1 MNTMFR
7 GMRYALAQAFTH
19 VFRNRAMSL
28 ASIFSIT
35 AMLLILGLFFILAV
49 NVNLMT
55 ESAKQQFDTIP
66 VYLLADTTKEQ
77 AEEMMAHLD
86 NMPEVE
92 GTTYVSSD
100 DAKLE
105 MKVKWGENAD
115 LLDSVPAD
123 IFPNSIRIKLAD
135 LENSETVAATVNNF
149 KGVELPVKDNK
160 AMVSQILGITNA
172 VQTGALVII
181 AFLVIISVVVVS
193 NTVKLTVLARE
204 REISIMKYVGAT
216 NWFIRGPFLA
226 EGMLIGLI
234 SAVVSMG
241 VIGFAYYKITDLL
254 GVQIVRFTSLVP
266 ETFLISNLIWI
277 FAALG
282 ISIGAVGSI
291 VSMRRFLDT

>member
-1 MNTMFR
+1 MSTMFR
-7 GMRYALAQAFTH
+7 GIRYALSQAFTQ

-49 NVNLMT
+49 NVNMMT
-55 ESAKQQFDTIP
+55 ESAKDQFDTIP
-66 VYLLADTTKEQ
+66 VYLLSDTTEEQ
-77 AEEMMAHLD
+77 AQEMMD
-86 NMPEVE
+86 NLAKMPEVAE
-92 GTTYVSSD
+92 TTYVSSE
-100 DAKLE
+100 DALVE
-105 MKVKWGENAD
+105 MKVRWGDNAY
-115 LLDSVPAD
+115 LLDTLPKNP
-123 IFPNSIRIKLAD
+123 FPNSIRIKLTN
-135 LENSETVAATVNNF
+135 LEDSELVATTVSNF
-149 KGVELPVKDNK
+149 TGVELPIKDNK
-160 AMVSQILGITNA
+160 AIVQQILGITNA

-226 EGMLIGLI
+226 EGMVIGCI
-234 SAVVSMG
+234 SAVISMG
-241 VIGFAYYKITDLL
+241 IIGFAYYKLSDLL
-254 GVQIVRFTSLVP
+254 SLQLLRFTSLVP
-266 ETFLISNLIWI
+266 VEFLVQNLVWI
-277 FAALG
+277 FVALG

>member
-7 GMRYALAQAFTH
+7 GIKYALSQAFTQ

-49 NVNLMT
+49 NVNMMT

-66 VYLLADTTKEQ
+66 VYLLSGTSEEQ
-77 AEEMMAHLD
+77 AQAMIKDLD
-86 NMPEVE
+86 KMPEVVE
-92 GTTYVSSD
+92 AAYVDSD
-100 DAKLE
+100 QALLE
-105 MKVKWGENAD
+105 MKVRWGDNAY
-115 LLDSVPAD
+115 LLDTLPD
-123 IFPNSIRIKLAD
+123 NPFPNSIRVKLAD
-135 LENSETVAATVNNF
+135 LEDSAKVAAKISKF
-149 KGVELPVKDNK
+149 DGIKLPIKDNK
-160 AMVSQILGITNA
+160 AMVQQILGITNA

-181 AFLVIISVVVVS
+181 GFLVVISVVVVS

-204 REISIMKYVGAT
+204 REIGIMKYVGAT

-226 EGMLIGLI
+226 EGM
-234 SAVVSMG
+234 
-241 VIGFAYYKITDLL
+241 VIGFISAAISVGIIGFVYIKISELL
-254 GVQIVRFTSLVP
+254 GLQIIRFTALVP
-266 ETFLISNLIWI
+266 EAFLIRNLIWV
-277 FAALG
+277 FLALG

>member
-1 MNTMFR
+1 MFR
-7 GMRYALAQAFTH
+7 GLRYALIQAFTQ

-49 NVNLMT
+49 NVDLMT
-55 ESAKQQFDTIP
+55 ESAKDQFDTIP
-66 VYLLADTTKEQ
+66 VYLLSETTREQ
-77 AEEMMAHLD
+77 AEDMMDKLD
-86 NMPEVE
+86 QMPEVA
-92 GTTYVSSD
+92 GTEFVSSD
-100 DAKLE
+100 DALVE
-105 MKVKWGENAD
+105 MKVRWGDNAY
-115 LLDSVPAD
+115 LLDTLPSNP
-123 IFPNSIRIKLAD
+123 FPNSIRIRLAN
-135 LENSETVAATVNNF
+135 LEDSQTVADAVSKF
-149 KGVELPVKDNK
+149 PGVELPIKDNK
-160 AMVSQILGITNA
+160 AIVQKILGITNA

-226 EGMLIGLI
+226 EGMLIGGISSVISVAFIGSVYFKISDLI
-234 SAVVSMG
+234 S
-241 VIGFAYYKITDLL
+241 FQLL
-254 GVQIVRFTSLVP
+254 RFTSLVP
-266 ETFLISNLIWI
+266 VGFLVKNLVWI
-277 FAALG
+277 FLALG